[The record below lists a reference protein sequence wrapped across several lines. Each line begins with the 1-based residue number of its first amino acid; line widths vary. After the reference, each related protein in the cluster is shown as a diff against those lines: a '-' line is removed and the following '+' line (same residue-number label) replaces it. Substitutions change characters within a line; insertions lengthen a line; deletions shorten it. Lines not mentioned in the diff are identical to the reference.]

1 MPSVRVL
8 GGKALAGDKVSEAA
22 DEALYIRVPRWL
34 PCSLYHVRLQQKDI
48 HLECTLKR
56 VCLCHELGLPSL
68 QKYEK

>member
-34 PCSLYHVRLQQKDI
+34 PCSLHHVRLQQKDI
-48 HLECTLKR
+48 HLEGTQ
-56 VCLCHELGLPSL
+56 ESL
-68 QKYEK
+68 LVS